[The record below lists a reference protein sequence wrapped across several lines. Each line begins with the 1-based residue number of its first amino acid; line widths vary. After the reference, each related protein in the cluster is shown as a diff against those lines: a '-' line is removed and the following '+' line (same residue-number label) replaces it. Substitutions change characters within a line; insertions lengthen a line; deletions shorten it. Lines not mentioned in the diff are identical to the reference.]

1 MSPSESTPTL
11 IIVDGYSFLFRAHHA
26 LSRVETLSQDGQP
39 TGALYGL
46 ASMLLRVLHERPD
59 AAYIAWDAP
68 GPTFRH
74 EIFTEYKAHRPQV
87 DPDLVSQ
94 FELAREMARTLGMA
108 AVEQPGQEA
117 DDVIGALA
125 RIGRE
130 QSYEVIIYTGD
141 SDLMQLVRP
150 GVTVRMISR
159 GVSDVLDYD
168 AEAVLAK
175 YGVRPDQIPEL
186 KAFVGDASDNI
197 PGVPG
202 IGKVTAA
209 RLLGL
214 WESLDGVYAHV
225 EDLPERTATD
235 RKVKSALQEF
245 EDQARLSL
253 RLAQIR
259 CDAPVEDSV
268 RRYRPTAETW
278 DAARALFGRLGF
290 RSLMNH
296 LPANDPANDP
306 ANRPSVPEPAREYGQ
321 APAVVAKPSA
331 PSAEDRSLA
340 WTILAT
346 RDELDQALQ
355 EVRSAGYAAIRLH
368 LGSGSALDARWLGLA
383 FAADPSRAWY
393 ARVRARHEQG
403 SLLDAAEPAGW
414 AAEPEDLTGL
424 LCGDD
429 VRRIGYAIKPEWIA
443 MHRAGLRPGSY
454 EFDIALAAYLLQ
466 PGSADYGLPALMERY
481 LGRATAPADDA
492 VERLCHEAAAVAA
505 LREALSARC
514 EADGVAPV
522 LRQIEMPLVP
532 VLAEMQMLGVRVDK
546 AWLATL
552 SATLAARMDEVAEAI
567 YTLAGERF
575 TIASPQQLQRVLFDK
590 MQLPAGRKTKT
601 GRTTSADHLETLAA
615 EHPIARLILEYR
627 EASKLKSTYA
637 DSLPR
642 LVRSDTGRVH
652 TTLSQTVTA
661 TGRLASSDPNL
672 QNIPVRSESGRQIR
686 RAFIAPPGSV
696 LLSCDY
702 SQIELRVFAHV
713 TGDAEMVRAFNADED
728 IHTAT
733 AMHVF
738 GVDADAVTSEM
749 RRRAKTVNFAV
760 IYGQSAFGLSQTL
773 GIPMDEAR
781 GFIAG
786 YFRKFPGVEAWTKA
800 VIEEARTRGYVETL
814 LGRRRY
820 LPDLRSSN
828 RSVREGAERAAVNMP
843 IQGTAADIMK
853 LAMLAVQKDI
863 HERRRPWVLALQ
875 VHDELLLEV
884 ADGHL
889 SDAVSQV
896 TSRMSGAYRL
906 KIPLNVDAK
915 AGNNWADLERVYPVE
930 R

>member
-1 MSPSESTPTL
+1 
-11 IIVDGYSFLFRAHHA
+11 
-26 LSRVETLSQDGQP
+26 
-39 TGALYGL
+39 
-46 ASMLLRVLHERPD
+46 
-59 AAYIAWDAP
+59 
-68 GPTFRH
+68 
-74 EIFTEYKAHRPQV
+74 
-87 DPDLVSQ
+87 
-94 FELAREMARTLGMA
+94 
-108 AVEQPGQEA
+108 
-117 DDVIGALA
+117 
-125 RIGRE
+125 
-130 QSYEVIIYTGD
+130 
-141 SDLMQLVRP
+141 
-150 GVTVRMISR
+150 
-159 GVSDVLDYD
+159 
-168 AEAVLAK
+168 
-175 YGVRPDQIPEL
+175 
-186 KAFVGDASDNI
+186 
-197 PGVPG
+197 
-202 IGKVTAA
+202 
-209 RLLGL
+209 
-214 WESLDGVYAHV
+214 
-225 EDLPERTATD
+225 
-235 RKVKSALQEF
+235 
-245 EDQARLSL
+245 
-253 RLAQIR
+253 
-259 CDAPVEDSV
+259 
-268 RRYRPTAETW
+268 
-278 DAARALFGRLGF
+278 
-290 RSLMNH
+290 
-296 LPANDPANDP
+296 
-306 ANRPSVPEPAREYGQ
+306 
-321 APAVVAKPSA
+321 
-331 PSAEDRSLA
+331 
-340 WTILAT
+340 
-346 RDELDQALQ
+346 
-355 EVRSAGYAAIRLH
+355 
-368 LGSGSALDARWLGLA
+368 
-383 FAADPSRAWY
+383 
-393 ARVRARHEQG
+393 
-403 SLLDAAEPAGW
+403 
-414 AAEPEDLTGL
+414 
-424 LCGDD
+424 
-429 VRRIGYAIKPEWIA
+429 
-443 MHRAGLRPGSY
+443 
-454 EFDIALAAYLLQ
+454 
-466 PGSADYGLPALMERY
+466 MERY